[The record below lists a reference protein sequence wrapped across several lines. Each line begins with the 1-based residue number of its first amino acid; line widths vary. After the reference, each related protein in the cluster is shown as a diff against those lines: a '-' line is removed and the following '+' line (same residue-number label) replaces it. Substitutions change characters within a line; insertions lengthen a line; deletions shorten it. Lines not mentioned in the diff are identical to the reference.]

1 MIYDNI
7 KQGFIPSLK
16 NTSLKK
22 PQEESD
28 WPPSYFWV
36 NPIYGKA
43 LNLKLNNLKFTF
55 ISFYPMFVLLLVY
68 ISYQF
73 DGGIYI
79 SVTRIMLLI
88 EKSGN
93 IFKSFTR
100 TPTWNDAG

>member
-1 MIYDNI
+1 MA
-7 KQGFIPSLK
+7 
-16 NTSLKK
+16 
-22 PQEESD
+22 
-28 WPPSYFWV
+28 PSYFWV
-36 NPIYGKA
+36 NPIYGKT

-55 ISFYPMFVLLLVY
+55 VSFYLLNSSFTMFVLLLVY
-68 ISYQF
+68 IKYQF

-79 SVTRIMLLI
+79 NVTRITLLI